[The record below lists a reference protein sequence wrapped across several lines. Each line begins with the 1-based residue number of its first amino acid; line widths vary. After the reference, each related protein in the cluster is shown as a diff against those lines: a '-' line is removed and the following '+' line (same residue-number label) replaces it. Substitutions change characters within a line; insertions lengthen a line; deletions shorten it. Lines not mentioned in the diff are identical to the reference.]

1 MIPNPSTSKIKAR
14 SQIGP
19 ARLLIYIAISMSLFI
34 LMMTFAAQ
42 SQITSSSQVLI
53 GINLV
58 LILVALIAALIIS
71 KPKPKLIPQA
81 SQHSTIVPPAQATDT
96 LAALPD
102 LIWTIDYASRRV
114 TAQNQ
119 ALNANHPDGVA
130 QSKLATLFP
139 ARVSRQF
146 LECLIKIQNTQ
157 TAQRFEYQLDNTE
170 ITFEA
175 RLAPLTSRSCVVI
188 IRDISST
195 KAIEAALFQQQRFT
209 QQILDANPSL
219 IFVRDKHHRFLLV
232 NQATQSLLGH
242 ELLVQSHMGLDEDT
256 SILTAGD
263 DEVLQYGNTV
273 RLEDCCSLHNG
284 RTHWFDL
291 TKIPLEREGQI
302 YILTIA
308 IDITHLKESE
318 QAQVGTSHLVRAM
331 ADVLPQPFLLVENEI
346 IQFANVAACTRLGL
360 SADKIIGECI
370 SQLAMGDNKYA
381 NLTHLKTP
389 QGEAI
394 HCELYKVDRGNQNT
408 HLITLH

>member
-1 MIPNPSTSKIKAR
+1 MTKKLSSPNWITASQRQQAR
-14 SQIGP
+14 ALIYLAIFLS
-19 ARLLIYIAISMSLFI
+19 LLI
-34 LMMTFAAQ
+34 
-42 SQITSSSQVLI
+42 
-53 GINLV
+53 
-58 LILVALIAALIIS
+58 ALIFSRTENQFSTGSQLAMAFGLFLLLASLIY
-71 KPKPKLIPQA
+71 LQVVLRPQQEETTLA
-81 SQHSTIVPPAQATDT
+81 INTTIVLPAETSEA

-119 ALNANHPDGVA
+119 ALSESHPDGVE
-130 QSKLATLFP
+130 QSKLASLFP

-146 LECLIKIQNTQ
+146 LESLIKIQNTQ
-157 TAQRFEYQLDNTE
+157 AQQRFEYQLDNTE

-175 RLAPLTSRSCVVI
+175 RLSALTSRSCVVI

-195 KAIEAALFQQQRFT
+195 KAIETALFQQQMFT

-219 IFVRDKHHRFLLV
+219 IFVRDNHRRFLLV

-273 RLEDCCSLHNG
+273 RLEDHCTLHNG

-291 TKIPLEREGQI
+291 TKIPLEREGQV

-308 IDITHLKESE
+308 MDITHLKEAE
-318 QAQVGTSHLVRAM
+318 QAQAGTSHLVRAM
-331 ADVLPQPFLLVENEI
+331 ADVLPHAFLLVENEI
-346 IQFANVAACTRLGL
+346 IQFANLAACERLGTTPENL
-360 SADKIIGECI
+360 IGECI
-370 SQLAMGDNKYA
+370 SQFAQGESKYA
-381 NLTHLKTP
+381 NLTHLKNP
-389 QGEAI
+389 QGDAI
-394 HCELYKVDRGNQNT
+394 HCALHKVDRGNQNT
-408 HLITLH
+408 HLVTLH